1 MSGFMSV
8 DIDGTGNVVS
18 ATTTIATSSST
29 DDVVTTVTINGG
41 TDRPVVTDIDDIGQY
56 TPLQRAVEW
65 LDSAEDIY
73 ESLDDREDDK
83 HWRRVIGTCLGFA
96 NAWALVGQAAA
107 AEGLD
112 GRPIADLRAVLD
124 IELPE

>member
-18 ATTTIATSSST
+18 ATTTITTSSTT